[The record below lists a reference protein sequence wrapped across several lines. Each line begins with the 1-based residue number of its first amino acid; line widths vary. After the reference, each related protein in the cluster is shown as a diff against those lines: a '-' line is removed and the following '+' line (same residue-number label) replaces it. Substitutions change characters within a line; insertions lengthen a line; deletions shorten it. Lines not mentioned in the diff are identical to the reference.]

1 MSLGKEPK
9 KIYVEITSEMA
20 DATFN
25 FVNRLFEEDLEAF
38 WDSVCAVDQ
47 ARIYGIYRTILDKE
61 NLSFRQYSYSRFI
74 KNEFVNLLRLKMK
87 NYKENPG
94 IATHLRFSKDG
105 VPMVYLLQNTIVP
118 RHYIAESEEMV
129 YPIFLGL
136 DTVYKEGEIVAEWKV
151 RLYDDE
157 SHSKI
162 MNQNF

>member
-1 MSLGKEPK
+1 MNSDKES
-9 KIYVEITSEMA
+9 YVEITREMA

-25 FVNRLFEEDLEAF
+25 FVNSLFEEDLEAF
-38 WDSVCAVDQ
+38 WNTISVVDQ
-47 ARIYGIYRTILDKE
+47 ARIYGIYRTIIDKE
-61 NLSFRQYSYSRFI
+61 DISFEQYSYSEFI
-74 KNEFVNLLRLKMK
+74 KNEFVNLLRYKME

-105 VPMVYLLQNTIVP
+105 VPMVYLLQNTLVP
-118 RHYIAESEEMV
+118 RHYIAESEELV

-136 DTVYKEGEIVAEWKV
+136 DTVFKDGKIVASWKV

-162 MNQNF
+162 MNQFY